1 MNTYIITHFFKKNSK
16 VPINLYSTR
25 IFCILTRYIAQQKQV
40 FSLDDSTQF
49 CRLQSENE
57 GGRYYIILCSFLY
70 KGILIRYCALSIF
83 VQKNPSEPKNPA
95 AACFLTMDYGW
106 SDSNRVVIKFL
117 STHN

>member
-57 GGRYYIILCSFLY
+57 GGRCYIIRCSFLY
-70 KGILIRYCALSIF
+70 KENTDKILCPLNFCPKKPFITKEPGCSMFFNHGLWLERLEPSCHQISL
-83 VQKNPSEPKNPA
+83 NP
-95 AACFLTMDYGW
+95 
-106 SDSNRVVIKFL
+106 
-117 STHN
+117 